1 MTKYLLNK
9 AVTNPHLRAAWE
21 ELEASSKRYTF
32 TGRRED
38 EAILNAR
45 LRNAVKQ
52 ILIYLTES
60 EAKEASG

>member
-1 MTKYLLNK
+1 
-9 AVTNPHLRAAWE
+9 
-21 ELEASSKRYTF
+21 LEASSRRYTF

-60 EAKEASG
+60 EAKEESV